1 MGLDWIPIDVAK
13 PGHEAER
20 LTLRKRI
27 GWNLPFLTARWR
39 RRYNEI
45 VVPAYACVG
54 APRVGFDAQ
63 ADDWVRARYA
73 EKPTKECSEQDLLR
87 RMHGYHVLQLVKSP
101 GVPRFTHGGLY
112 EGVDYTSYR
121 GQFVM
126 ACKDLITEELASRG
140 YVEFT
145 ADEAVAY
152 GAQLLERAGEFARH
166 NGLDA
171 STACAAPED
180 DPVDSIAGQIEIFR
194 TAAEWFQFWGRKG
207 HSIEP
212 WA

>member
-1 MGLDWIPIDVAK
+1 
-13 PGHEAER
+13 
-20 LTLRKRI
+20 
-27 GWNLPFLTARWR
+27 
-39 RRYNEI
+39 
-45 VVPAYACVG
+45 
-54 APRVGFDAQ
+54 
-63 ADDWVRARYA
+63 
-73 EKPTKECSEQDLLR
+73 
-87 RMHGYHVLQLVKSP
+87 MHGYHVLQLVNSP

-126 ACKDLITEELASRG
+126 ACKDLITEGLARRG
-140 YVEFT
+140 YVGFT
-145 ADEAVAY
+145 ADEAVSY
-152 GAQLLERAGEFARH
+152 GVQLLERAGEFARQ

-171 STACAAPED
+171 TTACAATED

-194 TAAEWFQFWGRKG
+194 TAGEWFQFWGRKG